1 MSDLFW
7 PLALGVLGAILGSF
21 LATVALRWPAG
32 KSALA
37 GRSMCDGCG
46 EPVPPRHLIPLLSA
60 LLLRGRARCCGAAIA
75 PLHWQVEAGAALVG
89 VAAGIV
95 LPGPLG
101 LVLATC
107 GWLLV
112 LIVALDATEYWI
124 PDTLIAALAIG
135 GLAVSLVLPPSLQ
148 DRLIGGAA
156 GFGTLWLIARLYRR
170 TRGREGMGGADPKL
184 FGAIGLWLGWRMLP
198 PVLLLAA
205 MIGLGIV
212 AWRAATGRA
221 VAADDALPFGAYLAL
236 AAYPALLLMIRFQ
249 P

>member
-1 MSDLFW
+1 VSDLFW
-7 PLALGVLGAILGSF
+7 PLAFGVLGAILGSF
-21 LATVALRWPAG
+21 LVTVALRWPAG
-32 KSALA
+32 GSALA

-46 EPVPPRHLIPLLSA
+46 TPVPPRHLLPLLSA
-60 LLLRGRARCCGAAIA
+60 LLLRGRAHCCGAVIA
-75 PLHWQVEAGAALVG
+75 PLHWQVEAAAALVG
-89 VAAGIV
+89 VAAGVVI
-95 LPGPLG
+95 PGPLG
-101 LVLATC
+101 LAVAAC

-112 LIVALDATEYWI
+112 LIIVLDATEYWI
-124 PDTLIAALAIG
+124 PDSLVAAFAIG
-135 GLAVSLVLPPSLQ
+135 GLAASLVLPSPLE
-148 DRLIGGAA
+148 DRLIGGAV
-156 GFGTLWLIARLYRR
+156 GFVALWLIAALYRR

-205 MIGLGIV
+205 MIGLGVV